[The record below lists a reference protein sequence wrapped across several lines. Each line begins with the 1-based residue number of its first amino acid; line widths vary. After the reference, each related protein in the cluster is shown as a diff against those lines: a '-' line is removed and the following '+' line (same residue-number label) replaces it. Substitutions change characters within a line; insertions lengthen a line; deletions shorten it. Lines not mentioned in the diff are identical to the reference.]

1 MFYAKIMLTLRQILC
16 RSRSSGRL
24 TRGTGC
30 LIPSD
35 FTYLE
40 LNLFTQQ
47 QRIRFIGAAAV
58 ALSSVFGA
66 WGAPKAHPR
75 VFLDDNPAVVSPGNM
90 RGLILE
96 TPAYRWVADSII
108 QGPYKAY
115 APSDTV
121 IISDYHARPGYFMPV
136 EHEWRMKNDLS
147 EYPRLSSSNKL
158 ANAIFNMGLDE
169 MVNAVEPD
177 TTLRTG
183 KEWAGVWT
191 RDVSYSIILSMAILQ
206 PEASRISL
214 EHKISPEGTIIQDTG
229 SGGAW
234 PVSSDRE
241 IWAVAAYEVYKTT
254 GDEQWL
260 RRIYPVIRKSLE
272 TDWKTLY
279 DPETGLIRGETSF
292 IDWREQSYPRW
303 MQTADIYQ
311 SEALG
316 TSVVHAQ
323 AWQTLADIA
332 RRLGHGADAGI
343 YEQRAAT
350 IRNAINSRL
359 WLPSKGIYAMY
370 LYGRD
375 NLVVNPRAETL
386 GESLAILYDVAD
398 AQRSKL
404 ITEKNPITPFGPAIF
419 FPQISD
425 MPSYHNNALWP
436 FVASY
441 WALANAKASNSRG
454 ALLGLGSV
462 FRPAA
467 LFATNKENF
476 NLDNGD
482 IYTELNSSNMLWSLS
497 GNLAV
502 TLKMLFGIRPAA
514 ESIDFAPFIPK
525 ALDDN
530 RTLTGLRYRDMVLN
544 ITISGY
550 GNRIASFRLNG
561 KPHSPSIAA
570 DLKGEQNVEIRMDN
584 NTPPPMKVNETA
596 NVKAPLTPVAWLTY
610 GPDFHVGIGTD
621 PHMNLLQW
629 QPIEYIAYY
638 KVLRD
643 GKVVAQTRETQ
654 YHALEPGEYQV
665 VGVSAEGVESF
676 ASEPRSNRIRVTA
689 EMPVEKSKI
698 TSAEAQNVPASP
710 LRGFYGSGFAEI
722 DHTTKTIYIGVDVPQ
737 TGYYSIALRYANGN
751 GSVNTENKCA
761 IRTLLVDGKDAGTV
775 VMPQRGSGNWNDWGM
790 TNSVEM
796 HLSEGHH
803 VIALQY
809 RPENENMNFHTNH
822 ALVDRVVLSYL
833 GPVRR

>member
-1 MFYAKIMLTLRQILC
+1 M
-16 RSRSSGRL
+16 
-24 TRGTGC
+24 
-30 LIPSD
+30 
-35 FTYLE
+35 
-40 LNLFTQQ
+40 
-47 QRIRFIGAAAV
+47 
-58 ALSSVFGA
+58 
-66 WGAPKAHPR
+66 
-75 VFLDDNPAVVSPGNM
+75 
-90 RGLILE
+90 
-96 TPAYRWVADSII
+96 
-108 QGPYKAY
+108 
-115 APSDTV
+115 
-121 IISDYHARPGYFMPV
+121 
-136 EHEWRMKNDLS
+136 
-147 EYPRLSSSNKL
+147 
-158 ANAIFNMGLDE
+158 
-169 MVNAVEPD
+169 
-177 TTLRTG
+177 
-183 KEWAGVWT
+183 
-191 RDVSYSIILSMAILQ
+191 
-206 PEASRISL
+206 
-214 EHKISPEGTIIQDTG
+214 
-229 SGGAW
+229 
-234 PVSSDRE
+234 
-241 IWAVAAYEVYKTT
+241 
-254 GDEQWL
+254 
-260 RRIYPVIRKSLE
+260 
-272 TDWKTLY
+272 
-279 DPETGLIRGETSF
+279 
-292 IDWREQSYPRW
+292 
-303 MQTADIYQ
+303 
-311 SEALG
+311 
-316 TSVVHAQ
+316 
-323 AWQTLADIA
+323 
-332 RRLGHGADAGI
+332 
-343 YEQRAAT
+343 
-350 IRNAINSRL
+350 
-359 WLPSKGIYAMY
+359 
-370 LYGRD
+370 
-375 NLVVNPRAETL
+375 
-386 GESLAILYDVAD
+386 
-398 AQRSKL
+398 
-404 ITEKNPITPFGPAIF
+404 
-419 FPQISD
+419 
-425 MPSYHNNALWP
+425 
-436 FVASY
+436 
-441 WALANAKASNSRG
+441 
-454 ALLGLGSV
+454 

-497 GNLAV
+497 GNLAL
-502 TLKMLFGIRPAA
+502 TLKMLFGIRPEA
-514 ESIDFAPFIPK
+514 ESIDFVPFIPK

-751 GSVNTENKCA
+751 GPVNTENKCA

-790 TNSVEM
+790 TNSVEV

>member
-1 MFYAKIMLTLRQILC
+1 M
-16 RSRSSGRL
+16 
-24 TRGTGC
+24 
-30 LIPSD
+30 
-35 FTYLE
+35 
-40 LNLFTQQ
+40 
-47 QRIRFIGAAAV
+47 

-66 WGAPKAHPR
+66 WGAPKAHPS
-75 VFLDDNPAVVSPGNM
+75 VFLDDDPAVESPGNM

-241 IWAVAAYEVYKTT
+241 IWAVAAYELYKTT

-279 DPETGLIRGETSF
+279 DPETGLVRGETSF

-343 YEQRAAT
+343 YEQRAGT
-350 IRNAINSRL
+350 IRKAINSRL

-441 WALANAKASNSRG
+441 WTLANAKASNSRG

-482 IYTELNSSNMLWSLS
+482 YYTELNSSNMLWSLS
-497 GNLAV
+497 GNIAL
-502 TLKMLFGIRPAA
+502 TQQILFGIHFEKDGLR
-514 ESIDFAPFIPK
+514 IAPFVPE
-525 ALDDN
+525 ALKGD
-530 RTLTGLRYRDMVLN
+530 RTLSNFPYRGGRLSISV
-544 ITISGY
+544 SGY
-550 GNRIASFRLNG
+550 GDKVRSLTFNG
-561 KPHSPSIAA
+561 KSYQPGSVIPAKLLAKGGDIRVEMANEPIA
-570 DLKGEQNVEIRMDN
+570 
-584 NTPPPMKVNETA
+584 PMKLNRRP
-596 NVKAPLTPVAWLTY
+596 NLKAPLTPAAWLSNSPELA
-610 GPDFHVGIGTD
+610 GKNVPVN
-621 PHMNLLQW
+621 NLLQW
-629 QPIEYIAYY
+629 NPIEYI
-638 KVLRD
+638 
-643 GKVVAQTRETQ
+643 
-654 YHALEPGEYQV
+654 GEYIVLQNGREVGRTHETSWPALTEGEWQV
-665 VGVSAEGVESF
+665 IGVASDGTEGF
-676 ASEPRSNRIRVTA
+676 ASEPRSNRLAIVA
-689 EMPVEKSKI
+689 EMPGEKTAM
-698 TSAEAQNVPASP
+698 TSPEVSYQPAAP
-710 LRGFYGSGFAEI
+710 IKGYHGGFAEL
-722 DHTTKTIYIGVDVPQ
+722 DRNSAPVSVEVEVPGNYNPLSS
-737 TGYYSIALRYANGN
+737 TMPVYSVTLRYANGN
-751 GSVNTENKCA
+751 GPVNTENKA
-761 IRTLLVDGKDAGTV
+761 AVRTLKVDGEKVGTI
-775 VMPQRGSGNWNDWGM
+775 VMPQRGVANWDDWGM
-790 TNSVEM
+790 SSSVRVPMTPGRHTLTIEY
-796 HLSEGHH
+796 L
-803 VIALQY
+803 
-809 RPENENMNFHTNH
+809 PEDENMNIATNH
-822 ALVDRVVLSYL
+822 AIVDRVVLERL
-833 GPVRR
+833 